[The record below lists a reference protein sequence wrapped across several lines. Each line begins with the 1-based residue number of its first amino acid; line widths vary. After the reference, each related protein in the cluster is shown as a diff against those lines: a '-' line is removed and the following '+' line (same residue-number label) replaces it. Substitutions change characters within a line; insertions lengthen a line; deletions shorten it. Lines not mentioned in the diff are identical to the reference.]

1 MRRNHALTALATVM
15 AVVAT
20 VQAAQYTEIQNNA
33 FDGVNDASYVAG
45 AFTWQ
50 SIDGAGG
57 ASNILTLI
65 EDTGIVPGYTGN
77 VSLTITTYFV
87 DYNTTLTNPPRAYFT
102 GGDLKLTFDY
112 TPDLVNITSHELSGP
127 ISEASVEITS
137 TSPTLSVLTGIIRFN
152 SNSGTE
158 NLPSSNNWPAPGEST
173 AVALTFAIGADLS
186 PFVQNP
192 ELWRTAYM
200 PELPPVIFDS
210 QYSLFP
216 EERPIPEP
224 AALVLLALGSIG
236 LLRRR

>member
-1 MRRNHALTALATVM
+1 MSRHKALAA
-15 AVVAT
+15 AVAVLAA
-20 VQAAQYTEIQNNA
+20 VSIAQAAQYTEIQNNA
-33 FDGVNDASYVAG
+33 FDGVNDASYVG
-45 AFTWQ
+45 GVFTWHTA
-50 SIDGAGG
+50 DNLG

-65 EDTGIVPGYTGN
+65 EDTGPVPGDTGN
-77 VSLTITTYFV
+77 VSLTITTNFV

-102 GGDLKLTFDY
+102 GGSLTLTFDY
-112 TPDLVNITSHELSGP
+112 TPDGINFTSHELSGP

-152 SNSGTE
+152 SNLGVE

-192 ELWRTAYM
+192 ELWRNAD
-200 PELPPVIFDS
+200 LPSTRVTYDTQF
-210 QYSLFP
+210 SLFP